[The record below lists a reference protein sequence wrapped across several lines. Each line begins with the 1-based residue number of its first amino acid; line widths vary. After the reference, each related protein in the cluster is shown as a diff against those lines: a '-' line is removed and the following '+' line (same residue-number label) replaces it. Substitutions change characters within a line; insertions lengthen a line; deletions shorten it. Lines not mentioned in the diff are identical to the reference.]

1 MSRLSTVSAVCRD
14 MDEVLRV
21 SRYETEQARRNPTK
35 PGGKKRMVLPNG
47 FDIVDQVELA
57 KVEEK
62 IGKRK
67 NFSIRGKSTRSK
79 AVRSRDP

>member
-1 MSRLSTVSAVCRD
+1 
-14 MDEVLRV
+14 
-21 SRYETEQARRNPTK
+21 
-35 PGGKKRMVLPNG
+35 MVLPNG